1 MVSIITRIKKLLHG
15 ISNQDY
21 RMPQIEKTLI
31 IISSISHLDPN
42 QDLKEEFVGKS
53 GSSVQK
59 LTRTRMCKE
68 LLKF

>member
-1 MVSIITRIKKLLHG
+1 
-15 ISNQDY
+15 
-21 RMPQIEKTLI
+21 MPQIEKTLI

-53 GSSVQK
+53 GSLVQK
-59 LTRTRMCKE
+59 LTCTRMCKG

>member
-1 MVSIITRIKKLLHG
+1 MVPIITRIKKLLHG

-53 GSSVQK
+53 GSLVQK
-59 LTRTRMCKE
+59 LTCTRMCKG